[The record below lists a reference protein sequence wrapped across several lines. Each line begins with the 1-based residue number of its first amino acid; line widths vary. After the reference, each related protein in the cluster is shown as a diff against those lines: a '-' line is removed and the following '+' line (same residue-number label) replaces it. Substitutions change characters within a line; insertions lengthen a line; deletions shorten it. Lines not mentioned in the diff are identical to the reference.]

1 MDYKFDF
8 NKFIHSKRMK
18 QKDAE
23 LLKNSQKVNTESAEF
38 KEGVKEALREILNLD
53 ANL

>member
-8 NKFIHSKRMK
+8 NKFIHRKRMK

-23 LLKNSQKVNTESAEF
+23 LLKNSQKVNPERAEF
-38 KEGVKEALREILNLD
+38 KDGVKEALREILNLD

>member
-1 MDYKFDF
+1 MDYKFYF
-8 NKFIHSKRMK
+8 NKFIHRKRMN

-23 LLKNSQKVNTESAEF
+23 LLKNSQNVNPERAEF
-38 KEGVKEALREILNLD
+38 KEVVKEALREILNLD